1 MVVNDARGCHSDRDT
16 VSSHFCQG
24 SFNQRL
30 RGDCRSLKDLLSALG
45 SIGVDPRLLQN
56 AALGVT
62 EINGNHEVAGTCI
75 VRVIFHIGFIFYL
88 SRGQAGTSSS
98 SGWARY
104 SSLISLGPKGQV
116 CSTKRAQRR
125 YATPPA
131 ATQASESNMG
141 SRPDA

>member
-1 MVVNDARGCHSDRDT
+1 MVVNDARGGHSDRDT

-45 SIGVDPRLLQN
+45 
-56 AALGVT
+56 AT
-62 EINGNHEVAGTCI
+62 EINGNHEVVGTCI